1 MINFPSKP
9 RYDADDLRAIVEI
22 LRSEDGC
29 PWDKVQTHETI
40 RRDLL
45 EECAELCEAIDRAD
59 PDMMREEL
67 GDVWLQ
73 VVFHASLEQ
82 QAGHFTLDDVA
93 DAECRKLI
101 GRHAHVFGEAKAADP
116 AEALQVW
123 EERKRIEKAQRTP
136 VEAMDAVCRTLPALW
151 RAEKVQKKAAL
162 GGNDRTDPQDVMTG
176 ICGSTEL
183 LAMAIVNGDGA
194 EIRAALGELLFNTV
208 YAARLT
214 KTDPEEALHG
224 ACEEFIR
231 RARETEQNG

>member
-1 MINFPSKP
+1 MINFLSKP

-59 PDMMREEL
+59 PDMMLEEL

-136 VEAMDAVCRTLPALW
+136 AEAMDAVCRTLPALW

-162 GGNDRTDPQDVMTG
+162 GGDDRTDPQDVMTE
-176 ICGSTEL
+176 IYGSTEL

>member
-1 MINFPSKP
+1 MINFPSKA

-59 PDMMREEL
+59 PAMMLEEL

-93 DAECRKLI
+93 DAECRKLLS
-101 GRHAHVFGEAKAADP
+101 RHAHVFGEAKAAGVI
-116 AEALQVW
+116 LV
-123 EERKRIEKAQRTP
+123 
-136 VEAMDAVCRTLPALW
+136 
-151 RAEKVQKKAAL
+151 AADEL
-162 GGNDRTDPQDVMTG
+162 DV
-176 ICGSTEL
+176 
-183 LAMAIVNGDGA
+183 
-194 EIRAALGELLFNTV
+194 
-208 YAARLT
+208 
-214 KTDPEEALHG
+214 
-224 ACEEFIR
+224 
-231 RARETEQNG
+231 